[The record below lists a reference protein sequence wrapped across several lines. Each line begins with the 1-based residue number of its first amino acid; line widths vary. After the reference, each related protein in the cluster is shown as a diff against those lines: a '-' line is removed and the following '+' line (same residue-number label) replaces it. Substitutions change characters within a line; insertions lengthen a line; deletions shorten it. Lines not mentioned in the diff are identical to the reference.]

1 MSKIVFLTLVSQYI
15 YGILKLTCM
24 TINLQAQHQA
34 VMCTKCVLLQLKQA
48 GVLLSL
54 NLSPPLCSHLF

>member
-1 MSKIVFLTLVSQYI
+1 MSKIVFLKLVSQ

-24 TINLQAQHQA
+24 TINLQAQHWA
-34 VMCTKCVLLQLKQA
+34 LMYTKCMLLQLKQA

-54 NLSPPLCSHLF
+54 SLSPPSNPQLDYI